1 MPLLDHFHP
10 PLAPIRHW
18 ESFHARWATSLADSL
33 NPQLPDRYFAEPQTH
48 AGTRVE
54 IDVATFENPPA
65 AAPASSPRD
74 GNVGVLP
81 PFAAAAQQN
90 DDALAFAPVIHA
102 VARPKIQPQLEHAV
116 AQRLGRAEIARFQ
129 PPDVSVHPRR
139 CHRVQSVEPFGERG
153 APGFGIFP
161 NLKSA
166 VDIVAFV
173 LPLSTVVAGQCTS
186 LRVSASR
193 RMTFFADFAG
203 FTANHFAASAFVASP
218 L

>member
-1 MPLLDHFHP
+1 MPLLDHFRP

-81 PFAAAAQQN
+81 TQVWAPPAPALSMPGGCR
-90 DDALAFAPVIHA
+90 DD
-102 VARPKIQPQLEHAV
+102 
-116 AQRLGRAEIARFQ
+116 
-129 PPDVSVHPRR
+129 
-139 CHRVQSVEPFGERG
+139 
-153 APGFGIFP
+153 
-161 NLKSA
+161 
-166 VDIVAFV
+166 
-173 LPLSTVVAGQCTS
+173 
-186 LRVSASR
+186 
-193 RMTFFADFAG
+193 
-203 FTANHFAASAFVASP
+203 
-218 L
+218 